1 MIRWRQEVGNVKKE
15 KVPKDLKKKPKYT
28 LWQNRVYYFKILRQ
42 FNSKVIYM
50 VAVGIPFSVLAT
62 LLSMY
67 TPKIILDRLEF
78 SNTFTKIAFIIVGI
92 FAVKLINDLINNG
105 IDAQKQLYECF
116 ILGKH
121 TARKDV
127 ASISP
132 PRREFQKC

>member
-1 MIRWRQEVGNVKKE
+1 MKKE

-28 LWQNRVYYFKILRQ
+28 LWQNLVYYFKILRQ

>member
-28 LWQNRVYYFKILRQ
+28 LWQNLVYYFKILRQ

-62 LLSMY
+62 L
-67 TPKIILDRLEF
+67 
-78 SNTFTKIAFIIVGI
+78 VGI